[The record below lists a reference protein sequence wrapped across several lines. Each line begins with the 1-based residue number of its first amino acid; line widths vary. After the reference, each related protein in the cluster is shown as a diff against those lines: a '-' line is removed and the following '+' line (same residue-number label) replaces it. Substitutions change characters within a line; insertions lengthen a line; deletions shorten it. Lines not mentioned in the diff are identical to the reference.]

1 MEIDNAY
8 IHTVIAGLLL
18 GKPYTVSMSSRLGMK
33 SYVGNNKKGPP
44 TVKVALP
51 LML

>member
-1 MEIDNAY
+1 MEIDNEY

-33 SYVGNNKKGPP
+33 SYVGNNKKG
-44 TVKVALP
+44 TAFRCDSRIQ
-51 LML
+51 